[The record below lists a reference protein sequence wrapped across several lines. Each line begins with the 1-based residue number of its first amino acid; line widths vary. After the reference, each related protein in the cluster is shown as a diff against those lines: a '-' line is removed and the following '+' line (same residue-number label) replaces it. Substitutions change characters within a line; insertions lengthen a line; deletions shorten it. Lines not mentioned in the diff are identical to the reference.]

1 MNNNDT
7 TATAPADLYA
17 KHATGPAVRWHGPKS
32 KAAGRCG
39 ATWTADQVADLI
51 PEGGAV
57 TLYVSFGHV
66 HGREGFGRCVIVRNG
81 GSITVLGPE
90 GVPAHGYPLGEG
102 RTLRLL
108 AS

>member
-1 MNNNDT
+1 MNSNDT
-7 TATAPADLYA
+7 TATVPTDRYA
-17 KHATGPAVRWHGPKS
+17 KHATGPAVRWHGPGS
-32 KAAGRCG
+32 RAAGRYG

-66 HGREGFGRCVIVRNG
+66 HGREGLGRRVMVRDGDSLAVI
-81 GSITVLGPE
+81 GPD
-90 GVPAHGYPLGEG
+90 GAPAYGYPLGEG

-108 AS
+108 VR

>member
-7 TATAPADLYA
+7 TATAPTDLYA

-32 KAAGRCG
+32 KAAGRYG

-57 TLYVSFGHV
+57 TLFVSFGHV
-66 HGREGFGRCVIVRNG
+66 HGREGFGRRVMVRDG
-81 GSITVLGPE
+81 GSIAVLGPE
-90 GVPAHGYPLGEG
+90 GVPAYGYPLGKG

>member
-1 MNNNDT
+1 MT
-7 TATAPADLYA
+7 TYTATATADLYT

-32 KAAGRCG
+32 KAAGRYG

-66 HGREGFGRCVIVRNG
+66 HGREGFGRRVMVRNG
-81 GSITVLGPE
+81 DSIAALGPE
-90 GVPAHGYPLGEG
+90 GVPAYGYPLGEG

-108 AS
+108 VN

>member
-1 MNNNDT
+1 MNT
-7 TATAPADLYA
+7 LTATAEQYA

-32 KAAGRCG
+32 KAAGRYG

-66 HGREGFGRCVIVRNG
+66 NGREGFGRRVMVRDG
-81 GSITVLGPE
+81 GSIAALGPE
-90 GVPAHGYPLGEG
+90 GVPAYGYPLGEG

-108 AS
+108 VS